1 MPQPLDPVSTS
12 PSSLPTRETDV
23 SKVPDYI
30 PKEWLT
36 DKQNDAYASG
46 DPETIRRADEEAIEE
61 AIAQS
66 RASLVHDKIS
76 AFTRDNGSQL
86 LNEDQLARLQDS
98 PGRIR
103 KATTQRNDATQKAET
118 NAIASSNYADLLNKT
133 RELNGKLKQWFAANG
148 CQVVPNGG
156 HNNNC
161 LIISLLQLATGEL
174 SEHADKAAEVKKW
187 LVETYPDEA
196 MSDKHELH
204 ANTTAIQELIRMINR
219 EFRSDMRVTFVAAN
233 ENGHPVRTAVVG
245 DGKNDV
251 VIFDQAG
258 HFEAVVSALP

>member
-1 MPQPLDPVSTS
+1 LRTAK
-12 PSSLPTRETDV
+12 TGV
-23 SKVPDYI
+23 SKVPDYV

-46 DPETIRRADEEAIEE
+46 DPEAIRRADEEALDQ

-66 RASLVHDKIS
+66 RASLVHDKVS
-76 AFTRDNGSQL
+76 AFTKDNGSQL
-86 LNEDQLARLQDS
+86 LNEDQLVRLQDS

-103 KATTQRNDATQKAET
+103 KATTQKAET
-118 NAIASSNYADLLNKT
+118 NATASSNYADLLNKT

-148 CQVVPNGG
+148 CQVVRNGG
-156 HNNNC
+156 RNNNC

-174 SEHADKAAEVKKW
+174 SEHADKAAKVKKW

-204 ANTTAIQELIRMINR
+204 ANTTAIQELIKMINR

-245 DGKNDV
+245 DVKNDV

-258 HFEAVVSALP
+258 HFEAVVAALP